1 MQATCNYNQL
11 ATWVPVMS
19 DTVIDNTKNT
29 NVFQDV
35 VIERREEIP
44 EITQYI
50 NEVLEHMT
58 SLDYTIDDFVTL
70 DEISTTLHEDLP
82 DCSFSIYKDLFISDI
97 VRLYTLFTSQ
107 TVRKRVRMQIE
118 VVDSDMCRY
127 FHIDNYRQRL
137 LCTYRGPGTEWL
149 DPDNV
154 NLDCLGN
161 GCNNHIAK
169 DMDKI
174 NRAKT
179 FEVLLIKGAKYE
191 GKDKSVVH
199 RSPPIKKDRLKRILL
214 KIDEHG

>member
-1 MQATCNYNQL
+1 
-11 ATWVPVMS
+11 MS
-19 DTVIDNTKNT
+19 DTILDTQHAKG
-29 NVFQDV
+29 FQDV
-35 VIERREEIP
+35 VIERREEIL

-50 NEVLEHMT
+50 DEVIDEMT

-70 DEISTTLHEDLP
+70 DEIATTLHEDLP
-82 DCSFSIYKDLFISDI
+82 DSNFSVCKDIFISDI

-137 LCTYRGPGTEWL
+137 LCTYKGPGTEWL

-154 NLDCLGN
+154 NLDCLGK

-199 RSPPIKKDRLKRILL
+199 RSPPIQKDRLKRILL
-214 KIDEHG
+214 KIDERG

>member
-1 MQATCNYNQL
+1 
-11 ATWVPVMS
+11 MS

-29 NVFQDV
+29 TLFQDV

-44 EITQYI
+44 EITKYI

-70 DEISTTLHEDLP
+70 DEITATLHEDLP
-82 DCSFSIYKDLFISDI
+82 DSSFSVCKDLFISDI

-137 LCTYRGPGTEWL
+137 LCTYKGPGTEWL

-154 NLDCLGN
+154 NLDCLGK

-169 DMDKI
+169 DLDKI

-214 KIDEHG
+214 KIDERG

>member
-1 MQATCNYNQL
+1 
-11 ATWVPVMS
+11 MS

-29 NVFQDV
+29 NAFQDV

-44 EITQYI
+44 EITQYL

-70 DEISTTLHEDLP
+70 DEVSATLHEDLP
-82 DCSFSIYKDLFISDI
+82 DSSFSVCKDIFISDI

-118 VVDSDMCRY
+118 VVESDMCRY

-154 NLDCLGN
+154 NLDCLGK

-214 KIDEHG
+214 KIDERG

>member
-1 MQATCNYNQL
+1 
-11 ATWVPVMS
+11 MS

-82 DCSFSIYKDLFISDI
+82 DCSFSICKDLFISDI

-154 NLDCLGN
+154 NLDCLGK

-174 NRAKT
+174 YRAKT
-179 FEVLLIKGAKYE
+179 FEVLLIKGAKYD
-191 GKDKSVVH
+191 GKDKSIVH

-214 KIDEHG
+214 KIDERG

>member
-1 MQATCNYNQL
+1 
-11 ATWVPVMS
+11 MS
-19 DTVIDNTKNT
+19 DTVIDTKKT

-70 DEISTTLHEDLP
+70 DEITTTLHEDLP
-82 DCSFSIYKDLFISDI
+82 DSSFSVCKDLFISDI

-107 TVRKRVRMQIE
+107 TVRKRVRLQIE

-137 LCTYRGPGTEWL
+137 LCTYKARDGMAH
-149 DPDNV
+149 PDNV
-154 NLDCLGN
+154 PELSR
-161 GCNNHIAK
+161 K
-169 DMDKI
+169 DATIISPKI
-174 NRAKT
+174 WTK
-179 FEVLLIKGAKYE
+179 
-191 GKDKSVVH
+191 
-199 RSPPIKKDRLKRILL
+199 
-214 KIDEHG
+214 